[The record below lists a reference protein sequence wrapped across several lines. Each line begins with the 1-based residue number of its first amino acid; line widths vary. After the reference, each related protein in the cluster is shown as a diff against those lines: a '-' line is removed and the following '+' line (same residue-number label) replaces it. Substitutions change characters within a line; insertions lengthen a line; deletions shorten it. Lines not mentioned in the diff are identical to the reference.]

1 MSEGF
6 EGASAGLDTGG
17 GGGRQDAVGH
27 PAPAISAVAGPDLVT
42 NEPEGA
48 PKLVVVIGGPTA
60 SGKSRLALDL
70 AVRLGGT
77 VINADSMQVYRGLA
91 LLTAQP
97 GPDDLAQAPHRL
109 YGAVPPS
116 LRMSAAHWRDLA
128 LAEVRAAE
136 RPILVGGTGLYLR
149 TLMSGIADI
158 PAIDGAVRDRA
169 KALHAELGGPAF
181 HQDLA
186 TRDPEGA
193 ARLAPGDTQRLV
205 RAWEVV
211 VGTGRTLGEWQRAAE
226 ATAPADLA
234 FHTIVVDP
242 PRDRLYANGDAR
254 FLGMMERGALD
265 EVRALLDLGLD
276 PDLPAM
282 KALGVPELAAHLS
295 GALSLDEAVA
305 LAQRHTRNYAKRQT
319 TWFRHQMAEAR
330 RVDPGFSQ
338 THTGYEKLI
347 ESLLSEIFAIIRK
360 TG

>member
-1 MSEGF
+1 M
-6 EGASAGLDTGG
+6 
-17 GGGRQDAVGH
+17 
-27 PAPAISAVAGPDLVT
+27 
-42 NEPEGA
+42 
-48 PKLVVVIGGPTA
+48 VVIGGPTA

-77 VINADSMQVYRGLA
+77 VINADSMQIYQGLA

-97 GPDDLAQAPHRL
+97 GAEDRAQAPHRL
-109 YGAVPPS
+109 YGTVPPS
-116 LRMSAAHWRDLA
+116 QRMSAAHWRDLA

-149 TLMSGIADI
+149 TLMAGIADI
-158 PAIDGAVRDRA
+158 PAIEDSVRERA
-169 KALHAELGGPAF
+169 KALHAKLGGPAF

-186 TRDPEGA
+186 ARDPQAA

-211 VGTGRTLGEWQRAAE
+211 VGTGRTLGDWQRAAA

-234 FHTIVVDP
+234 FHTLIVDP

-254 FLGMMERGALD
+254 FLAMMGQGALD
-265 EVRALLDLGLD
+265 EVRALLALGLD

-282 KALGVPELAAHLS
+282 KALGVPELAAHLA
-295 GALSLDEAVA
+295 GALDLEAAVA

-319 TWFRHQMAEAR
+319 TWFRHQMPDAR
-330 RVDPGFSQ
+330 RVDPGFSP

-347 ESLLSEIFAIIRK
+347 ESLLGEIFAIIRK
-360 TG
+360 SG